1 MLEKI
6 VLSILGVGKAAHELR
21 KQTLEKVRSIV
32 NKDASEVLEP
42 ASLDAYVEKVSRHAY
57 KVLDRDIEAMK
68 TDSFSEDEIYEL
80 SVIAAFAAGEARV
93 KLATA
98 LLDEN

>member
-6 VLSILGVGKAAHELR
+6 VLSILGVGKSKSDLR
-21 KQTLEKVRSIV
+21 KQTLEKVRHIV
-32 NKDASEVLEP
+32 KQDTSDDLEP
-42 ASLDAYVEKVSRHAY
+42 ASLNTYVEKVARHAY

-68 TDSFSEDEIYEL
+68 TDGFSEDEIYEL

-93 KLATA
+93 SVGEE
-98 LLDEN
+98 LLN